1 MDKQTESLEV
11 VAAGIKASLADEIIS
26 KLPSEVSLQAL
37 RDLNKAHSS
46 MNAWDIAMRGI
57 EILVEAHKRSS
68 DTEGTPKPAE
78 QKKTKGCST
87 RQPHAKPVPE
97 VTIYADGACLQ
108 NPGPGGWGALLI
120 TKDDEI
126 ELSGSCE
133 NTTNN
138 RMELTGII
146 RALETLGNWRT
157 KVDVYMDSQYV
168 VNGIEKG
175 WAKSWQ
181 KNGWKKADKKP
192 AINPDLWEQLL
203 DLCEK
208 HDVRFHWVKGHA
220 DNEGNNR
227 CDRMAT
233 REAAKAARNKYT
245 TD

>member
-11 VAAGIKASLADEIIS
+11 VTAGIKASLVDEIIS

-68 DTEGTPKPAE
+68 DTEDTPKPAE

-87 RQPHAKPVPE
+87 RQPHAKPMPE

-108 NPGPGGWGALLI
+108 NPGPGGWGALLV

-146 RALETLGNWRT
+146 RALETLGNLRT